1 MPFHMRGAK
10 ERSRA
15 RAKSSCAYAVP
26 GQAAPVE
33 LEPQCF
39 TAGAAAMLPAFRV
52 LGFEPAAALRCDG

>member
-10 ERSRA
+10 ERSWA

-26 GQAAPVE
+26 GKAAPVE

-39 TAGAAAMLPAFRV
+39 TVGRVGRQPAR
-52 LGFEPAAALRCDG
+52 